1 MLRPLRTAYEYLVL
15 YYGLGL
21 LGLICLCWTAIAVVL
36 YPLLPRRWGESLGRR
51 VIMAAFRVYLAA
63 LSITGSCR
71 FDLSALDALRSQG
84 PMIIAPNHPS
94 LLDAV
99 MVLSRLPDVVCV
111 MKAALIENI
120 FLGAGARL
128 ARYIRNDSL
137 VRLVGKA
144 AQSLRGGSQL
154 LIFPEGTRTTRFP
167 VNDFKGATA
176 GIAKRAGVPVQTV
189 FIETE
194 SPYLRKGWP
203 LFRKPP
209 MPMHYRVRLGRR
221 FEPPADAQAFQA
233 ELERYFEQELARGPQ
248 PPLAT

>member
-1 MLRPLRTAYEYLVL
+1 MPTSSSSRLEGRWAGMLRPLRTVYEYLVL

-21 LGLICLCWTAIAVVL
+21 LGLICLSWTVIAAVL
-36 YPLLPRRWGESLGRR
+36 YPLLPRRWGEVLGRY
-51 VIMAAFRVYLAA
+51 VIMAGFRFYLAA
-63 LSITGSCR
+63 IAVTGTCR

-111 MKAALIENI
+111 MKAALLDNI

-144 AQSLRGGSQL
+144 SESLREGSQL
-154 LIFPEGTRTTRFP
+154 LIFPEGTRSTRLP
-167 VNDFKGATA
+167 VNAFKGAVGGNCQTCR
-176 GIAKRAGVPVQTV
+176 RA
-189 FIETE
+189 
-194 SPYLRKGWP
+194 RAD
-203 LFRKPP
+203 
-209 MPMHYRVRLGRR
+209 R
-221 FEPPADAQAFQA
+221 FHRDRFAVSLQGMAAVSQAFDADALPGAP
-233 ELERYFEQELARGPQ
+233 GS
-248 PPLAT
+248 PLRSACRRASVPG

>member
-1 MLRPLRTAYEYLVL
+1 MFRPLRTAYEYLVF

-21 LGLICLCWTAIAVVL
+21 LGLICLSWTAIAVVL
-36 YPLLPRRWGESLGRR
+36 YPLLPRKWGESVGRL
-51 VIMAAFRVYLAA
+51 VIMAGFRFYLAA
-63 LSITGSCR
+63 ISITGICR

-111 MKAALIENI
+111 MKAALLDNI

-137 VRLVGKA
+137 VRLVGRA
-144 AQSLRGGSQL
+144 SESLRGGSQL
-154 LIFPEGTRTTRFP
+154 LIFPEGTRTTICP
-167 VNDFKGATA
+167 VNALKAATA

-189 FIETE
+189 IIQTDSQF
-194 SPYLRKGWP
+194 LCKGWP

-209 MPMHYRVRLGRR
+209 MPMRYQVRLGRR
-221 FEPPADAQAFQA
+221 FDPPADAHAFRV
-233 ELERYFEQELARGPQ
+233 ELERYFNDELG
-248 PPLAT
+248 